1 MELEI
6 LIDEAKDMSE
16 DTLMQVVQYMR
27 FLKWEKLQP
36 EDPADGQEKKT
47 VYRQPG
53 LYQGMIHI
61 TDDFDAPLADM
72 KEYM

>member
-16 DTLMQVVQYMR
+16 DSLMQVIQYMR
-27 FLKWEKLQP
+27 FLKWEKLQL
-36 EDPADGQEKKT
+36 EDSADDHVEKAT
-47 VYRQPG
+47 YRQPG
-53 LYQGMIHI
+53 LYQGMIQI
-61 TDDFDAPLADM
+61 ADDFDAPIADM

>member
-1 MELEI
+1 MELEM
-6 LIDEAKDMSE
+6 LMDEAKDMSE

-36 EDPADGQEKKT
+36 QAPSLSQEKKA
-47 VYRQPG
+47 VRRRPG
-53 LYQGMIHI
+53 LYQGLIQI
-61 TDDFDAPLADM
+61 ADDFDAPLADM

>member
-1 MELEI
+1 MELEM
-6 LIDEAKDMSE
+6 LMDEAKDMSE

-36 EDPADGQEKKT
+36 QAPSLSQEKKT
-47 VYRQPG
+47 VRRRPG
-53 LYQGMIHI
+53 LYQGMIQI
-61 TDDFDAPLADM
+61 ADDFDAPLADM